1 MSAIDVQRIMFRAID
16 DPEYRRQLLA
26 DPDRALSGYQLA
38 ADEQANLKALTPD
51 LFYRVVGGYVAHRL
65 VPLRFGGRFVVRPP
79 SPQCAAG
86 PDDVPI
92 ILGPHWA
99 FGNGSHATTESLL
112 IALGECVRPGDAILD
127 IGTGTGI
134 LAIAAARLG
143 AASVLAVD
151 NDAEAVDAARQNVQ
165 LNGVEAVVRVE
176 PASLEYALQMIA
188 DGLTA
193 GWDVVAVNINATVA
207 LNMLKGGLRRTVR
220 PGGTLIV
227 SAIKSAEEVT
237 AVDEGLRSAGLH
249 GVDHRS
255 KNGWLTVIARREE
268 EAHVGNAD
276 APDSPPSSASSPRS
290 SPGPIR

>member
-26 DPDRALSGYQLA
+26 DPDRALSGYQLT
-38 ADEQANLKALTPD
+38 ADEQATWKALTPD
-51 LFYRVVGGYVAHRL
+51 LFYRIVGGFVAHRL
-65 VPLRFGGRFVVRPP
+65 VPLRLGGRFVVMPP
-79 SPQCAAG
+79 LRQYAVGS
-86 PDDVPI
+86 DDVPI
-92 ILGPHWA
+92 ILGSHWA
-99 FGNGSHATTESLL
+99 FGNGSHATTESSLM
-112 IALGECVRPGDAILD
+112 ALGECVRPGDAVLD
-127 IGTGTGI
+127 LGTGTGI

-151 NDAEAVDAARQNVQ
+151 NDAEAVDAARQNRQ

-176 PASLEYALQMIA
+176 PASMDFALQMIA

-193 GWDVVAVNINATVA
+193 GWNVVAVNINATVA

-227 SAIKSAEEVT
+227 SAIKSAEEAT

-249 GVDHRS
+249 VVDHRS
-255 KNGWLTVIARREE
+255 KNGWFTVIARRED
-268 EAHVGNAD
+268 EAQVFT
-276 APDSPPSSASSPRS
+276 
-290 SPGPIR
+290 I